1 MDRRSWSRRAPTR
14 VDPVNRPGL
23 ATPAY
28 PNSTPPEPWLRQA
41 GVGVFLA
48 ALVAAILPVVG
59 ARAAEP
65 AWPGSRDSLVLVWR
79 SANRPAEVVD
89 PQTGASRI
97 FRAEPRLAA
106 RFGRFF
112 EMDPRGGFFSGESAQ
127 DAVAAACKKTNQFTL
142 ESMIAPPDLQQTGPA
157 SIISF
162 ASAEAC
168 DFLLGQERDRL
179 VLRLRTSAA
188 GTDAATLADLGPL
201 AAGRLQHVLIN
212 YQPGRLTCYR
222 DGEAISVAPPVA
234 GDFSAWKPA
243 RLTFGAGPGGER
255 PWKGRIEGIALYNR
269 FMEPTEAKA
278 RFGLAA
284 TMVKGRTPAERVT
297 VEARL
302 VAMTP
307 TPNLASVAPYVRV
320 LVAGEYEVEK
330 VVEGRCDA
338 KRILAAHWA
347 ILDSKV
353 LPVVGTPGSRYRLVL
368 ERFDDHPELESERL
382 VMTDVDG
389 GLPLF
394 VDTER

>member
-1 MDRRSWSRRAPTR
+1 MDL
-14 VDPVNRPGL
+14 VKRPGL
-23 ATPAY
+23 SAPAY
-28 PNSTPPEPWLRQA
+28 PNVTPKPPLRLR
-41 GVGVFLA
+41 GVCAFLA
-48 ALVAAILPVVG
+48 TLAAATFLAGG
-59 ARAAEP
+59 AAAGEP
-65 AWPGSRDSLVLVWR
+65 PWPGSREGIVLVWR
-79 SANRPAEVVD
+79 NAGRSAEVID

-97 FRAEPRLAA
+97 FRVEARSAA

-112 EMDPRGGFFSGESAQ
+112 EMDPRGGFFAGEGAQ
-127 DAVAAACKKTNQFTL
+127 DAISPACKKSNQLTL
-142 ESMIAPPDLQQTGPA
+142 EAMIAPPDLQQAGPA
-157 SIISF
+157 AIISF

-168 DFLLGQERDRL
+168 DFLLGQERERL

-188 GTDAATLADLGPL
+188 GAGGEPLADLGPL
-201 AAGRLQHVLIN
+201 EAGRLQHVLIS
-212 YQPGRLTCYR
+212 YQQGRLTCYR
-222 DGEAISVAPPVA
+222 DGQAVSVTPPVT
-234 GDFSAWKPA
+234 GDFSAWTPA
-243 RLTFGAGPGGER
+243 RLTFGAGPAGER

-269 FMEPTEAKA
+269 FMEPAEAKA

-284 TMVKGRTPAERVT
+284 ARVKGRTPAERVT

-302 VAMTP
+302 VALTP
-307 TPNLASVAPYVRV
+307 TPDLKSVAPYVRV

-347 ILDSKV
+347 ILDSKA
-353 LPVVGTPGSRYRLVL
+353 LPAVGAPGSRLRLVL

-382 VMTDVDG
+382 VMTGVDG